1 MGRHHFKNV
10 LLYIV
15 IVLFPSILGS
25 IYLIYWQH
33 ERQIAIAKE
42 ETEMFAHIHKNDID
56 QFIAETIARLE
67 TFASVIGGNLPMEHA
82 QIQSILNRTFKDDQR
97 FDHLYFATDERE
109 ENRAK
114 HWLRLAR
121 QTKQTVISKAYKEN
135 DKILTT
141 IVTPIVDPSSE
152 KVSGFLIADVR
163 LDYIKNIIKVVTP
176 HISFGLYDSDRSL
189 LFTTEQKSNQKNETI
204 SVYLNNVPW
213 RIEAHVPPLSKKQ
226 LFQSSFYWILHIVVV
241 THVIFLLIKYWLLK
255 RTTTYERI
263 QNEAQKLEL
272 VGTLAASTAHEIRN
286 PLAGIKGF
294 IQLLS
299 EKHKDQESQLYF
311 SVIEKEIA
319 RINQIVSEFLVLGK
333 PTAQKLERCDLR
345 EIVAELHPIIES
357 QAHLH
362 NVLYTIDLPS
372 MPLTI
377 FCSKDHLKQVI
388 LNLTKNALES
398 MPKNGSLTISLS
410 KEKTWAK
417 LQVKDTGCG
426 IPKEMLDKIFQPF
439 FTLKETGTG
448 LGLVVCKRI
457 IEMYNGTI
465 TIDSAVDEGTT
476 VTVLFPLQQEER
488 MDIRE

>member
-1 MGRHHFKNV
+1 MGKWKLKDI
-10 LLYIV
+10 LLYIL
-15 IVLFPSILGS
+15 IVLVPSILGS
-25 IYLIYWQH
+25 IYLIYWQN
-33 ERQIAIAKE
+33 ERQTAIAKE
-42 ETEMFAHIHKNDID
+42 ETAMFAHIHKNDID
-56 QFIAETIARLE
+56 RFIAETITRLE
-67 TFASVIGGNLPMEHA
+67 TLAFIIGGNLPMKHKQME
-82 QIQSILNRTFKDDQR
+82 SILNGLLDDDQR
-97 FDHLYFATDERE
+97 FDRLSFLADERE
-109 ENRAK
+109 VNGSK
-114 HWLRLAR
+114 YWIKLAR
-121 QTKQTVISKAYKEN
+121 QTKQTVVSKAHKEN

-141 IVTPIVDPSSE
+141 IVTPIIDLSSE
-152 KVSGFLIADVR
+152 QVSGFLIADVR
-163 LDYIKNIIKVVTP
+163 LDYIKNIIKVVNP
-176 HISFGLYDSDRSL
+176 HISFCLYDSDRSI
-189 LFTTEQKSNQKNETI
+189 LFATKQKRNEKIETI
-204 SVYLNNVPW
+204 SVHLNNVPW
-213 RIEAHVPPLSKKQ
+213 KIEAYVPPLDKKQ
-226 LFQSSFYWILHIVVV
+226 LLLSSIHWILLIVVV
-241 THVIFLLIKYWLLK
+241 THIIFLLIKYWLLK
-255 RTTTYERI
+255 RATMYERI

-345 EIVAELHPIIES
+345 EIVTELHPIIES

-362 NVLYTIDLPS
+362 NVLYTLDFPSIPLP
-372 MPLTI
+372 I

-388 LNLTKNALES
+388 LNLAKNALES
-398 MPKNGSLTISLS
+398 MPKNGWLTISLS

-457 IEMYNGTI
+457 IEMYDGKI
-465 TIDSAVDEGTT
+465 TIDSVVNKGTT
-476 VTVLFPLQQEER
+476 VTVLLPLQREER
-488 MDIRE
+488 VDTRE